1 MVNKV
6 TLVGNVGNDPEVR
19 YVSENIPVATFR
31 LATSESFTN
40 KAGEKVTNTEWHNI
54 VLWRGLAKVTES
66 YIKKGSL
73 VYIEGKLT
81 YRSYEKD
88 GQKMYFTEI
97 VADQMKM
104 LGKKDGSSSE
114 STSNPQPSQ
123 AAMAHDTAPSY
134 DLASAPADDL
144 PF

>member
-104 LGKKDGSSSE
+104 LGKKDGSSS
-114 STSNPQPSQ
+114 
-123 AAMAHDTAPSY
+123 
-134 DLASAPADDL
+134 
-144 PF
+144 